1 MRTQPV
7 AVVTGGGDARVLATA
22 RLLARD
28 HHVVLTDTRRE
39 HLHRALDRLDSAG
52 VSAES
57 IVADPADRDSVDVLM
72 AAAREAGP
80 VATVVHAAGH
90 CGSSPADIVRAHVLG
105 TVHITAATLSVAAVG
120 TTLIH
125 AAPDVAG
132 PALAAVPRWLFRLA
146 STHPESLVR
155 ALSRLTELGPVRS
168 APATA
173 HALGGAFV
181 DWYSGH
187 VTELFHARGARV
199 RSGSLVV
206 DSGPEPVVSRAS

>member
-72 AAAREAGP
+72 AAARQAGP
-80 VATVVHAAGH
+80 VAMVVHTAGH
-90 CGSSPADIVRAHVLG
+90 CGPSPADIVRAHVLG

-125 AAPDVAG
+125 AAPDMAR
-132 PALAAVPRWLFRLA
+132 PAHAAPRWLFRLA

-199 RSGSLVV
+199 RSGTLVL

>member
-1 MRTQPV
+1 MRIQPV

-28 HHVVLTDTRRE
+28 HHIVLTDSRRE
-39 HLHRALDRLDSAG
+39 HLHRTLDRLDSAG

-72 AAAREAGP
+72 ATAREAGP
-80 VATVVHAAGH
+80 GATGVHTATGS
-90 CGSSPADIVRAHVLG
+90 GSSPADIGRAHVLG
-105 TVHITAATLSVAAVG
+105 TVNITAATLSVAAVG

-125 AAPDVAG
+125 AAPTG
-132 PALAAVPRWLFRLA
+132 ERPALATVPRWIFRLA

-181 DWYSGH
+181 DWY
-187 VTELFHARGARV
+187 TLQMAELFHARGARV
-199 RSGSLVV
+199 RSSDLLVEA
-206 DSGPEPVVSRAS
+206 DPEPVVSRAS